1 MPIENYFD
9 KCANYILEY
18 DLIRKS
24 GVMTEMTGDENQKYE
39 ENNNDIQDNNNA
51 IKIENNSKN
60 ISVEERL
67 KINLE
72 AKNDAIKNN

>member
-1 MPIENYFD
+1 
-9 KCANYILEY
+9 
-18 DLIRKS
+18 
-24 GVMTEMTGDENQKYE
+24 MTEMTGDENQKYE